1 MSRASSVAQAAE
13 TPSSGDVSSAHDL
26 VSHTRFRLQLCGSFK
41 FPTGLADLQ
50 RDETVE

>member
-1 MSRASSVAQAAE
+1 MDIVERFAEGDASRLPVLAAE
-13 TPSSGDVSSAHDL
+13 L
-26 VSHTRFRLQLCGSFK
+26 VSLK

>member
-1 MSRASSVAQAAE
+1 MASVDQ
-13 TPSSGDVSSAHDL
+13 
-26 VSHTRFRLQLCGSFK
+26 RFGSFK